1 MPGFTID
8 SIKARN
14 AREGFF
20 FFEPETLRFFR
31 SHIGETVYQ
40 GPGGVFFWTSEQQE
54 YSDCTN
60 EPRKYTVRQFHRL
73 TGRVTTPGTFQDHAT
88 EIDAVRDACKRAAR
102 LPSQEP
108 MIGYEV

>member
-31 SHIGETVYQ
+31 SKVGRTVYE
-40 GPGGVFFWTSEQQE
+40 GPGGVFFWTSEQMVF
-54 YSDCTN
+54 SDGSR
-60 EPRKYTVRQFHRL
+60 ERRSYTVRRFSRI
-73 TGRVTTPGTFQDHAT
+73 TGEVKTVGNFQGHLR
-88 EIDAVRDACKRAAR
+88 IRDAANEAKRLAHR